1 MFRVFFKHIVLY
13 FRNYENYM
21 HVFCD
26 VGLEGLSP

>member
-1 MFRVFFKHIVLY
+1 
-13 FRNYENYM
+13 M